1 MENLEYKGYSGSVE
15 FSKEDHCLFGKVLG
29 MDKDCITY
37 EGSTI
42 EELESDFEG
51 AIDDYL
57 SSCID
62 RKVEPTI
69 VFSGL

>member
-1 MENLEYKGYSGSVE
+1 MDNLKYKGYCGSVE
-15 FSKEDHCLFGKVLG
+15 SSEDDHCLFGKVLG
-29 MDKDCITY
+29 MNKDCITY

-42 EELESDFEG
+42 EELKSDFEG

-57 SSCID
+57 SSCKD

-69 VFSGL
+69 AFSGL